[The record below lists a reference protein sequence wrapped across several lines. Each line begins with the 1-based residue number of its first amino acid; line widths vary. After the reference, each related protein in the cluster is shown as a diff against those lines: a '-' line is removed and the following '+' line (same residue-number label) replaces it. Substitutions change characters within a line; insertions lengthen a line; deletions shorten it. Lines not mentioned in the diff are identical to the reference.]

1 MSRYNDGDNDDE
13 FWALDHGRWQH
24 NARAV
29 LKSKRGRKALATL
42 REALEALP
50 DHRLIEGAL
59 CTVGGPER
67 VPEVTDAEID
77 AHVEDLKLRGYWYA
91 WSSRE
96 KVAESMRGRR
106 EEERQ
111 AVAES
116 AAEQG
121 YGVCVNGALLWHLLV
136 KDGQE
141 PDAAFA
147 ELPSLT
153 AALGDI
159 SDTARIAERDAGI
172 AYTLA
177 WELAY
182 RNDETYARKSP
193 EDRYTAFLSWINA
206 ELGDA
211 EPATASL

>member
-1 MSRYNDGDNDDE
+1 MSRYRDGDDDDE
-13 FWALDHGRWQH
+13 FWALNHGRWQR

-42 REALEALP
+42 REALQALP

-67 VPEVTDAEID
+67 VPDVTDAEID
-77 AHVEDLKLRGYWYA
+77 AHIEELKLRRYWYT

-96 KVAESMRGRR
+96 RAADSIRAER
-106 EEERQ
+106 ERERQ
-111 AVAES
+111 AIAKS

-121 YGVCVNGALLWHLLV
+121 CGVCVNGALLWHLLV
-136 KDGQE
+136 KDGKDPE
-141 PDAAFA
+141 AAFA
-147 ELPSLT
+147 ALPSVT
-153 AALGDI
+153 DALGDLAE
-159 SDTARIAERDAGI
+159 TARLAEQDAGI

-182 RNDETYARKSP
+182 RNDETYRQKTP
-193 EDRYTAFLSWINA
+193 EERYNAFLAWIEA
-206 ELGDA
+206 ELG
-211 EPATASL
+211 EPAGSPS